1 MWLPI
6 LISALTGYLL
16 GNLNGSV
23 TISTL
28 VAHDDVRAHGSGNAG
43 LTNFFR
49 SFGGWNTLL
58 VALIDIGKTVV
69 ACLAGGLML
78 KQYGC
83 YAEGVILGA
92 VAVSLGHDFPILLG
106 FRGGKGVLCGVVIAA
121 VVDWRIALVALAVF
135 SLLYGISGYV
145 SLGSIFG
152 AAVVAVGFCISQHS
166 KPIVMAGGIFIG
178 ALVIFMHRQ
187 NIVRLIKGTE
197 SKVSLRRKGTKN
209 EGRSSR

>member
-135 SLLYGISGYV
+135 ALLYGISGYV

>member
-28 VAHDDVRAHGSGNAG
+28 VAHDDVRTHGSGNAG

-135 SLLYGISGYV
+135 ALLYGISGYV